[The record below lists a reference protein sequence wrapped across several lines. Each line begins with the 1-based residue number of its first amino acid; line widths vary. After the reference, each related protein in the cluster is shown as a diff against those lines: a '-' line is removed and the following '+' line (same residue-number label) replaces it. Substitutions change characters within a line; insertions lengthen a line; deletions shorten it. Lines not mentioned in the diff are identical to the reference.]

1 MEKGATPDIY
11 FHVGMGK
18 AASTFLQYNVFP
30 RFRNIY
36 YIQRTK
42 YRRSTRII
50 SRGRYKRYLVS
61 GELDNRL
68 FESYIKEFSSFYPEA
83 KTIIILR
90 NHDSWIA
97 SQYRRYIKNG
107 NPWKFHEFIDLEND
121 HGYWKQKDLFYF
133 PLIRLLEQY
142 FRYRPYVLFYDDLRN
157 NPEEFI
163 RKIASY
169 VGASYDITQIDL
181 SRRHSSYNE
190 KQLKAI
196 LHLSRRINIRRKRK
210 GTNKTLRVLKG
221 LIPNFIRYT
230 TLYLALLLPDS
241 FFGAEVLI
249 PPESLENIKKH
260 YADDWKQ
267 CVTYA
272 MNNNPR

>member
-1 MEKGATPDIY
+1 MPEIY

-30 RFRNIY
+30 RFRDIY

-42 YRRSTRII
+42 YRRSIRII
-50 SRGRYKRYLVS
+50 SGRKYQKYLVS

-68 FESYIKEFSSFYPEA
+68 FESYIKEFSSFYPET

-90 NHDSWIA
+90 NHESWIA

-107 NPWKFHEFIDLEND
+107 NPWEFHEFFDLEND
-121 HGYWKQKDLFYF
+121 HGYWKKKDLYYY
-133 PLIRLLEQY
+133 PLIKLLEQY
-142 FRYRPYVLFYDDLRN
+142 FNYKPYVLFYNDLRL

-169 VGASYDITQIDL
+169 VGGRYNINQVDL
-181 SRRHSSYNE
+181 SRRHSSYND

-196 LHLSRRINIRRKRK
+196 LHLSRRIDIRRKRK
-210 GTNKTLRVLKG
+210 GTNKTIRVIKG
-221 LIPNFIRYT
+221 FIPNIIRYT

-241 FFGAEVLI
+241 FFGPDILI
-249 PPESLENIKKH
+249 SPEMLEEIKKH
-260 YADDWKQ
+260 YSSDWDQ
-267 CVTYA
+267 CVKYA
-272 MNNNPR
+272 MDNNPR